1 MPYETW
7 AELEKDIDSIKQDL
21 RKQRADIEVLKTSVS
36 KIQEALKPPLPSS
49 PPPPQPP
56 KAMNNLTSKK

>member
-49 PPPPQPP
+49 PPPSQPP
-56 KAMNNLTSKK
+56 KATNNLTSKK